1 MDALEAKTVAPAER
15 RRPFAR
21 RTVVGLLAPLT
32 LVPLACDLADSDSIA
47 RPYLPRSAHQAYGY
61 SLIQARLTQ
70 SALGRD
76 WLAAAEQAL
85 AQPAAVALPHAANVS
100 FDASTAAAWGYRISA
115 GAGQRVR
122 AEIRVDADERVAT
135 FVDVFRVDG
144 AALSHIASAPPQP
157 ALADAP
163 AGHAVEWQVLEPGDY
178 ILRVQ
183 PELLQS
189 GAAHIEIGAAP
200 LLAFPVSGLDRRAIQ
215 SGFGAARDG
224 GARAHRGVDIFAER
238 GTNAVAAVD
247 AWVSRVDTTP
257 RGGNV
262 VWLQPL
268 LGDLRLYY
276 AHLDTQLVTPGQFVQ
291 SGEVVGTVGNTGNA
305 QTTPPHLHFGV
316 YLRRRGMR
324 GGATDPT
331 NFLH

>member
-1 MDALEAKTVAPAER
+1 VDALEAKTVASAPR
-15 RRPFAR
+15 IRPFVR
-21 RTVVGLLAPLT
+21 RTFVGLLAPLT
-32 LVPLACDLADSDSIA
+32 LLPLACDLADSESIA

-76 WLAAAEQAL
+76 WLAATERAL
-85 AQPAAVALPHAANVS
+85 GQPAVVALPHAVDVS
-100 FDASTAAAWGYRISA
+100 FDASTAAAWGYRLS
-115 GAGQRVR
+115 GRAGQRIR
-122 AEIRVDADERVAT
+122 AEIGVDAVERVET

-144 AALSHIASAPPQP
+144 DAIAHIASAPPQP
-157 ALADAP
+157 AFAEGP
-163 AGHAVEWQVLEPGDY
+163 PKHTVEWQVLEPGDY

-183 PELLQS
+183 PELLRS
-189 GAAHIEIGAAP
+189 GSVHVEIDAAP
-200 LLAFPVSGLDRRAIQ
+200 LLAFPVTGLDWRAIQ
-215 SGFGAARDG
+215 SGFGADRDG
-224 GARAHRGVDIFAER
+224 GARAHRGVDIFAQR

-247 AWVSRVDTTP
+247 AWVTRVDSTA

-268 LGDLRLYY
+268 FGEMRLYY
-276 AHLDTQLVTPGQFVQ
+276 AHLDTQLVAPGQFVQ

-305 QTTPPHLHFGV
+305 RTTPPHLHFGV
-316 YLRRRGMR
+316 YLRRRGMG

-331 NFLH
+331 YFLH